1 MFVSKSLLS
10 CKKEFKQWNKKCSDA
25 IVEAKCNVG
34 EVNNVFPES
43 LPRVLILLP
52 SYVKCFIK

>member
-34 EVNNVFPES
+34 EVSNVFPES
-43 LPRVLILLP
+43 LPRVLISSSQL
-52 SYVKCFIK
+52 C